1 LVLRRGIC
9 IIERMFKV
17 EGFGDPTGMSSA
29 ELVDR
34 LHDLEHQ
41 RRLLDAALVAVVGEA
56 QRSGA
61 FREDGHAS
69 VACWCRALTRWSDV
83 EVVQRRR
90 VADLAEASEPFTA
103 ALARGSIHAPTL
115 NAASTPCAPSSTAPP
130 HNTRTPRTA
139 CRS

>member
-9 IIERMFKV
+9 IIERMFTV

-56 QRSGA
+56 QRSARSARTGTRPWRAGA
-61 FREDGHAS
+61 
-69 VACWCRALTRWSDV
+69 V
-83 EVVQRRR
+83 
-90 VADLAEASEPFTA
+90 P
-103 ALARGSIHAPTL
+103 
-115 NAASTPCAPSSTAPP
+115 
-130 HNTRTPRTA
+130 
-139 CRS
+139 